1 MIVAQ
6 QIALYVLSIAGYAAL
21 GVLLTFGGNV
31 VCKWVLR
38 ASATAPP
45 PETGQAMTL
54 RAGRVIGIL
63 ERVLIFVGLIASS
76 WEILAGVVALKTV
89 ARYSKLDDQDK
100 AEYFLIGSL
109 ASILWAVIVT
119 GFAVIYD
126 RYLGFRVLSALAGLL
141 GGTLTPPI

>member
-1 MIVAQ
+1 
-6 QIALYVLSIAGYAAL
+6 
-21 GVLLTFGGNV
+21 
-31 VCKWVLR
+31 
-38 ASATAPP
+38 
-45 PETGQAMTL
+45 
-54 RAGRVIGIL
+54 
-63 ERVLIFVGLIASS
+63 
-76 WEILAGVVALKTV
+76 VALKTV

-126 RYLGFRVLSALAGLL
+126 RYLGFRVLSALAGLF